1 MRKIRFR
8 VWDTKYNKFAVPNM
22 DNHDVYF
29 YLSSI
34 LAELVPLKEY
44 EGRFIL
50 QQFTGYSD
58 KNGREVFEG
67 DILKYKIYEGNMDS
81 RDDFYG
87 GIGEV
92 KFENGTYFPRAYLLV
107 CEDSWYNYEVFDLE
121 VVGNVMENPGLLDKK

>member
-1 MRKIRFR
+1 MREIRFR
-8 VWDTKYNKFAVPNM
+8 VWDAKYNKFVVPNM

-81 RDDFYG
+81 RDDAY
-87 GIGEV
+87 EYVDKV
-92 KFENGTYFPRAYLLV
+92 KFENGTYFPRPHSFV
-107 CEDSWYNYEVFDLE
+107 CEDSWYNHEFFDLE
-121 VVGNVMENPGLLDKK
+121 VIGNVFENKDLCEK